1 MHRSLAYSRG
11 FSICSICRSGVQ
23 ERGLGWRYGFGRAL
37 ALETIMA
44 FMEVT
49 ELVHREGR
57 WRRGY
62 SLGQKPEHRSG

>member
-1 MHRSLAYSRG
+1 MAHSRG
-11 FSICSICRSGVQ
+11 FSIHSIYWSGVQ
-23 ERGLGWRYGFGRAL
+23 ERDLGWRYGFGRAL

-44 FMEVT
+44 FMEVS

-62 SLGQKPEHRSG
+62 SLSQTPGHRSG